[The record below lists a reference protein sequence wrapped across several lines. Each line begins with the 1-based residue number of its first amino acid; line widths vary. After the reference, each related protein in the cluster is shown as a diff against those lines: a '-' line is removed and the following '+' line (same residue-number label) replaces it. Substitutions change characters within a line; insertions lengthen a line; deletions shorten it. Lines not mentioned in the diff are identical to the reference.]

1 VFLAVCVTCALTA
14 QDEDM
19 DFSFP
24 EPLGSVLS
32 DEPESARMRFQAPL
46 LPGTNL
52 PAPPSSTSTSFP
64 GTNLPAP
71 SSGLPGLPPMNLP
84 SSSATSMG
92 VTFDDTS
99 SLDTNALSALSNPL
113 GGEFDGQ
120 IEEVQQTINK
130 LKGSIKESQE
140 CANRLAEQRAQ
151 YRSLQSQLDH
161 LQREKEKK
169 ILEDKLQR
177 QMRDLDEINH
187 MSRSLRQKYNELKRT
202 QQLIRTRMTGTKTS
216 LSQLD
221 EEDAETDDSVVD
233 NGSQIASEMDAM
245 HQMQAKILEMSHFKN
260 SKAVRDNIELSDK
273 MNQQN
278 LEAQGLAKP
287 A

>member
-1 VFLAVCVTCALTA
+1 MRASIVVFLVVCVTCALTA
-14 QDEDM
+14 QEEEM
-19 DFSFP
+19 DLSMP
-24 EPLGSVLS
+24 DPLGALLN
-32 DEPESARMRFQAPL
+32 DEPEAARMRFQVPGSTTTTTSAPTTTTL
-46 LPGTNL
+46 TTSSPG
-52 PAPPSSTSTSFP
+52 S
-64 GTNLPAP
+64 
-71 SSGLPGLPPMNLP
+71 
-84 SSSATSMG
+84 SMG
-92 VTFDDTS
+92 VTFEDNSLDSNSASS
-99 SLDTNALSALSNPL
+99 SLNPL
-113 GGEFDGQ
+113 GSEFDPQ

-221 EEDAETDDSVVD
+221 EEDAESDDTVVD
-233 NGSQIASEMDAM
+233 NGNQIAAEMDAM

-260 SKAVRDNIELSDK
+260 SKAVRDNIALSDK
-273 MNQQN
+273 MNQET
-278 LEAQGLAKP
+278 LTAQGLAGKL